1 MNQTIDD
8 VAFREAFADADGFH
22 IRYLQAGTG
31 DPVLRIHGAAGLD
44 LTRSDALLAQ
54 KYRVIAVEVPGF
66 GGSDNDRSKSP
77 RDLAHT
83 MVAFIQALGLE
94 RYSLIGNSLGARIA
108 LWQALEDGDNID
120 ALILMAPG
128 AVVPEGWRPPSGPD
142 IRHHLFAHPE
152 QQPEAAHVD
161 PAIRDKQRAFIQR
174 ALTPGQ
180 DAELEER
187 LGEVN
192 VATLVVF
199 GTEDTFIP
207 TEMARVYKAK
217 IPNCSYAMVY
227 DAGHMIEAERPEACA
242 ELLDDFLERKEVF
255 VVARNSTVINP

>member
-8 VAFREAFADADGFH
+8 VVFREAYAAADGFEV
-22 IRYLQAGTG
+22 RYLQAGAG
-31 DPVLRIHGAAGLD
+31 EPVLRIHGAAGLD
-44 LTRSDALLAQ
+44 LTRTDYLLAQ

-66 GGSDNDRSKSP
+66 GQSVNERSRSA
-77 RDLAHT
+77 RDLGHT
-83 MVAFIQALGLE
+83 MAAFAEALGLQ

-108 LWQALEDGDNID
+108 LWQALEHGQNIA
-120 ALILMAPG
+120 ALVLVAPG
-128 AVVPEGWRPPSGPD
+128 AVVPEGWRPPAGPD
-142 IRHHLFAHPE
+142 LRRHLFAHPE
-152 QQPEAAHVD
+152 QQPDAPPVD
-161 PAIRDKQRAFIQR
+161 PAVRDRQRAFIQR
-174 ALTPGQ
+174 ALPPGR
-180 DAELEER
+180 DADLEER
-187 LGEVN
+187 LGEID

-242 ELLDDFLERKEVF
+242 ALLDDFLERKEVF
-255 VVARNSTVINP
+255 VVARDSTVINP